1 MISEREKHLYI
12 KAVSRNIHCGKKA
25 KEDALKFLTLSV
37 DEFILQ
43 NNEATIND
51 MYNTFGMPKEA
62 AKTLRGSIDTK
73 EFKKSRII
81 KISVLC
87 FLILII
93 ALLLV
98 LLYIELVYEHNKVYY
113 YDIDYDYIP
122 TIILNI
128 SVLKHI

>member
-1 MISEREKHLYI
+1 MS
-12 KAVSRNIHCGKKA
+12 GKKA